1 MTNRPILTN
10 SYSNSYDADLFIA
23 AIDADGEWLWANSTQ
38 GTQYDNG
45 DLVIFSGNT
54 SGYVVGQTFGGIS
67 WGDNTDSSTHGGAN
81 QIFVGKFEFSKMI
94 FDSDLDGVIDGEDLC
109 PNTPLG
115 VSVNQDGCSVA
126 QLDEDGDGV
135 GDYIDQCP
143 NTPTGES
150 VDFFGCSQSQLDDD
164 SDGVMNNVDQC
175 PNTPVGESVDAVGC
189 SQSQLDDD
197 SDGVMN
203 NVDQCPNTPVGESV
217 DAVGCSQ
224 SQLDDDGDGVMNNV
238 DQCPNTP
245 IGVNVGPNGCNS
257 PPICTFYYD
266 NSSGSQTIFVQDL
279 SMGSGSQVASL
290 SLVSGT
296 YQFHVECNDPESDSI
311 QMTVTF
317 DGGPDN
323 IFTGSPLVSGPL
335 PVTLNDGTN
344 LSKELTYVW
353 TDGAN
358 SGTFDVIFS
367 IEGDDNT
374 DSGGSLIPGFELQLV
389 IFAIIVAFAVA
400 KKEDLK
406 LIF

>member
-1 MTNRPILTN
+1 MP
-10 SYSNSYDADLFIA
+10 DD
-23 AIDADGEWLWANSTQ
+23 D
-38 GTQYDNG
+38 
-45 DLVIFSGNT
+45 
-54 SGYVVGQTFGGIS
+54 
-67 WGDNTDSSTHGGAN
+67 
-81 QIFVGKFEFSKMI
+81 
-94 FDSDLDGVIDGEDLC
+94 DLC
-109 PNTPLG
+109 PNTASG

-164 SDGVMNNVDQC
+164 GDGVMNDIDQC
-175 PNTPVGESVDAVGC
+175 PNTPA
-189 SQSQLDDD
+189 
-197 SDGVMN
+197 
-203 NVDQCPNTPVGESV
+203 GESV

-224 SQLDDDGDGVMNNV
+224 SQLDDDGDGVMNDI

-266 NSSGSQTIFVQDL
+266 DSSGSQTIFVQDL
-279 SMGSGSQVASL
+279 PMGSGTQVASL

-335 PVTLNDGTN
+335 PVTLNDGVN

-353 TDGAN
+353 TDGTN

-374 DSGGSLIPGFELQLV
+374 SSGGSFIPGFELQLV
-389 IFAIIVAFAVA
+389 IFAIIFAFAMPR
-400 KKEDLK
+400 KR
-406 LIF
+406 I